1 VRTGPGTADIRV
13 SPLAEQVPGLSLYLR
28 NLMRVDETEEP
39 LEVLELVTGSLSIL
53 VGVVPGAEEAI
64 AVLADRSQ
72 PTSLIRPALTQAV
85 RNYSAQLHP
94 SRSKVVV

>member
-1 VRTGPGTADIRV
+1 
-13 SPLAEQVPGLSLYLR
+13 
-28 NLMRVDETEEP
+28 MRVDETEEP
-39 LEVLELVTGSLSIL
+39 LEFLELVTGSLSIL

-85 RNYSAQLHP
+85 RTYAAHLHP
-94 SRSKVVV
+94 SRSKVLV